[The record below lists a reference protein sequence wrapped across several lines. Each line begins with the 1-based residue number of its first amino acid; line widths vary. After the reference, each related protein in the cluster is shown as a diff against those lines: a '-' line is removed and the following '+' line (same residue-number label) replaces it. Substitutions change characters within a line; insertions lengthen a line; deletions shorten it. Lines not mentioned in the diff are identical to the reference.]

1 MMILPSFL
9 VLLSAAAAVVAECHG
24 DNLLRAL
31 DRHNGTAYCSSLLET
46 TAPAVGL
53 PSEVATTYP
62 AGDLSSATPAG
73 EYAPETSKKCSSAT
87 PTASVHSDLDGGY
100 SFFPVPTA
108 SATCGR
114 EVTTT
119 VQVTETSVRTVY
131 VTSSSGDLGGRP
143 APETSTAT
151 SDGEA
156 LTRTLTGASVV
167 TITGTPSG
175 TESGWESTATLLPT
189 TVESAL
195 ATPVVTTITSGGE
208 VVTRTITPRPRV
220 TYTVV
225 INGRTTTVTGEVPDA
240 PTSSQASSW
249 TLSWFSSSTTVPRLS
264 TVTSDFGG
272 VVSTWVVTVTA
283 SSSATSTI
291 SSSSAT
297 STISS
302 SSATSTI
309 SSSASSTTSGGVVVV
324 TSVIGGE
331 ASTWTVSDG
340 VTLTAPSSSTPVTS
354 PSQTVSGSVVVV
366 TSVISGVASTWTVSD
381 GSTLEPSTT
390 PTTAPS
396 QTASGGI
403 IVVTSVVDGAAST
416 WTVSNGVTLGASST
430 SSASSSPTATLSRG
444 VIVVTS
450 VIDGAASTWTVSD
463 GSTITPESGTSSTA
477 TSSPTPSV
485 IVITSIINGEP
496 STWTVSGSSTIVPSS
511 ASSTTPSVTATGL
524 VTVVTIINGMTS
536 SWIVSDGS
544 TVTEPASSST
554 ATSTPSGGWVVIT
567 RTIDGVASTWTVSD
581 GSTLTEPVSSTTS
594 TPTPTGGW
602 VVITRTVDGV
612 ASTWTLSDGSTV
624 TQAPSSSTT
633 SAPSGGW
640 VVITRTIDGVASTWT
655 VSDGSTLTGATSTT
669 SSTPTST
676 GGWVVVTS
684 TINGQAS
691 TWTVSDGSTLTSPTG
706 GWVVITRTI
715 DGVASTWTVSD
726 GSTLTPSATSST
738 TSTSATASSTSTA
751 YDSAFTGITI
761 VVSQNATE
769 CYTLPSP
776 TESLHESLLEV
787 GDRSPPY
794 IDAFYLDDA
803 DDSVKYVRMVDSSSN
818 PILFDVSD
826 PSRIAIVDRD
836 GDVLSV
842 DGQGLHFTSA
852 NCSPKIDVF
861 ISGFFRQIDALTN
874 STCSRANGA
883 SMTGGLVSR
892 QDDRAFDVILRLK
905 DQCGDPVRADLPVS
919 VSLGDAPCNVQ
930 PGADRGAFT
939 ARCEFPGE
947 GSSPQCETSV
957 EQTLDRLTNGSLAGT
972 CPSFS
977 STWSLLSQQLG
988 SVINDTALL
997 QPFRDAGLD
1006 AGPDLISV
1014 IDEYLSLYD
1023 FSALT
1028 FRNSSSEGGS
1038 RMGDMIDSY
1047 TVTSITRQVC
1057 SSLQAPTSL
1066 NLTFTA
1072 GTATSP
1078 SPLAAFSAIPSPAP
1092 EYDRNATDPAA
1103 LACCPNKSACNL
1115 EGDQP
1120 FYPPE
1125 ASVPGTNCLCGITSG
1140 GRGIAFG
1147 SGSCPEVSQ
1156 CDAER
1161 GCSAGQVCLTENC
1174 CGSEPDGTRINVC
1187 VNGTEC
1193 SARLPGKRW
1202 LSVFE
1207 TGGVAGAR

>member
-1 MMILPSFL
+1 MMFL
-9 VLLSAAAAVVAECHG
+9 QPVLLLLSAASAVVAECHG

-31 DRHNGTAYCSSLLET
+31 DRHNGTGYCSSLLET

-53 PSEVATTYP
+53 PSEVPTTYP
-62 AGDLSSATPAG
+62 AGDLSSAVCFNLPLFQEKILTRVVFVFVRRWVYYQSA
-73 EYAPETSKKCSSAT
+73 CSSAT
-87 PTASVHSDLDGGY
+87 PTAPVHSDLGGGY
-100 SFFPVPTA
+100 SFFPVPT
-108 SATCGR
+108 STCGR

-131 VTSSSGDLGGRP
+131 VTGSSEDLGGRP
-143 APETSTAT
+143 APETST
-151 SDGEA
+151 DGEV
-156 LTRTLTGASVV
+156 LTRTLTSSEDVSVV

-175 TESGWESTATLLPT
+175 TEDGWVSTITLVPT

-195 ATPVVTTITSGGE
+195 ATPVVTTFTSGDE
-208 VVTRTITPRPRV
+208 VFTRTYTPTPSGRVRV
-220 TYTVV
+220 TYTIV
-225 INGRTTTVTGEVPDA
+225 IDGRITTVTGEVPDS

-249 TLSWFSSSTTVPRLS
+249 TLSWFSSLSTTVPRVS
-264 TVTSDFGG
+264 TVTSDVGG

-283 SSSATSTI
+283 SSTTSTAE
-291 SSSSAT
+291 SA
-297 STISS
+297 
-302 SSATSTI
+302 
-309 SSSASSTTSGGVVVV
+309 ASSTSDGVVVV
-324 TSVIGGE
+324 TSVVGGE

-340 VTLTAPSSSTPVTS
+340 VTLTAASSSSLVTS
-354 PSQTVSGSVVVV
+354 PSQTVSGGVVVV

-390 PTTAPS
+390 PTTTPS
-396 QTASGGI
+396 QTFSGGI
-403 IVVTSVVDGAAST
+403 IVITSVINGAAST
-416 WTVSNGVTLGASST
+416 WT
-430 SSASSSPTATLSRG
+430 
-444 VIVVTS
+444 I
-450 VIDGAASTWTVSD
+450 SD
-463 GSTITPESGTSSTA
+463 GSTITPESSTTPTA

-511 ASSTTPSVTATGL
+511 TSSTNPSVTATGL

-544 TVTEPASSST
+544 TITEPASSST

-567 RTIDGVASTWTVSD
+567 RTIDGVASTWTVPG
-581 GSTLTEPVSSTTS
+581 GSTLTEAVSSTTS

-624 TQAPSSSTT
+624 TQPPTSSTT
-633 SAPSGGW
+633 STPSGGW

-655 VSDGSTLTGATSTT
+655 VSDGSTLTGTTSTT
-669 SSTPTST
+669 SSTPTPT

-726 GSTLTPSATSST
+726 GSTLTASATSSA
-738 TSTSATASSTSTA
+738 TSTSATTSSTSTA

-818 PILFDVSD
+818 PILVDVSD

-842 DGQGLHFTSA
+842 DSQGLHFTSA
-852 NCSPKIDVF
+852 DCSPKIDVF

-905 DQCGDPVRADLPVS
+905 DQCGDPVRADLPVT
-919 VSLGDAPCNVQ
+919 VSLGDAPCSTQ
-930 PGADRGAFT
+930 PGADRGAFA

-1023 FSALT
+1023 FST
-1028 FRNSSSEGGS
+1028 SIFRNSTSEGGS

-1047 TVTSITRQVC
+1047 SVTSITRQVC

-1078 SPLAAFSAIPSPAP
+1078 SPLAAFSATPSSAP

-1125 ASVPGTNCLCGITSG
+1125 ASVPGTNCLCGIASD

-1161 GCSAGQVCLTENC
+1161 GCPAGQVCLTENC

>member
-1 MMILPSFL
+1 MMFLPSVL
-9 VLLSAAAAVVAECHG
+9 LLLSAAAAVVAECHG

-31 DRHNGTAYCSSLLET
+31 DRHNGTGYCSSLLGER

-53 PSEVATTYP
+53 PSEVPTTYP
-62 AGDLSSATPAG
+62 AGELSSATPTG
-73 EYAPETSKKCSSAT
+73 EYVTETSKKCSSAT
-87 PTASVHSDLDGGY
+87 PMAPVHSDLEGGY
-100 SFFPVPTA
+100 SFFPAPTA
-108 SATCGR
+108 SAATCGR
-114 EVTTT
+114 DVTTT

-131 VTSSSGDLGGRP
+131 VTSSSEDLGGRP
-143 APETSTAT
+143 APETSTVT
-151 SDGEA
+151 SDGEV
-156 LTRTLTGASVV
+156 LTRTLTSSEEVSVV

-175 TESGWESTATLLPT
+175 TGDGWVSTITLVPT

-195 ATPVVTTITSGGE
+195 GTPVVTTFTSGGE
-208 VVTRTITPRPRV
+208 VVTRTYTPTPSGRVRV

-225 INGRTTTVTGEVPDA
+225 IDGRVTTVTGEVPGS
-240 PTSSQASSW
+240 PSTSSQASSW
-249 TLSWFSSSTTVPRLS
+249 TLSWFSSLATTVPRVS
-264 TVTSDFGG
+264 TVTSDVGGG
-272 VVSTWVVTVTA
+272 VVSTWIVTVTA
-283 SSSATSTI
+283 ASSGSLSSATPT
-291 SSSSAT
+291 T
-297 STISS
+297 
-302 SSATSTI
+302 
-309 SSSASSTTSGGVVVV
+309 SSSASSTSDGIVVV
-324 TSVIGGE
+324 TSVVGGE

-354 PSQTVSGSVVVV
+354 PSRTVSGGVVVV
-366 TSVISGVASTWTVSD
+366 TSVISGVASTWTVGD

-390 PTTAPS
+390 PAATPS
-396 QTASGGI
+396 QTASGGV

-416 WTVSNGVTLGASST
+416 WTVSNGVTLSASST
-430 SSASSSPTATLSRG
+430 STTSLSPTSTLSG
-444 VIVVTS
+444 GIIVITS

-463 GSTITPESGTSSTA
+463 GSTITPESSTTPTA

-511 ASSTTPSVTATGL
+511 TSSTTPSVTATGL

-544 TVTEPASSST
+544 TVTQPASSST

-567 RTIDGVASTWTVSD
+567 RTIDGVASTWTVSG
-581 GSTLTEPVSSTTS
+581 GSTLTAPVSSTTS

-602 VVITRTVDGV
+602 VVITRTVGGV

-624 TQAPSSSTT
+624 TQPPSSSTT
-633 SAPSGGW
+633 STPSGGW

-669 SSTPTST
+669 SSVPTPT

-691 TWTVSDGSTLTSPTG
+691 TWTVSDGSTLASPTG

-726 GSTLTPSATSST
+726 GSTLTPSATSSA

-787 GDRSPPY
+787 GDRNPPY

-818 PILFDVSD
+818 PILVDVSD
-826 PSRIAIVDRD
+826 PSRIALVDRD

-842 DGQGLHFTSA
+842 DSQGLHFTSA

-874 STCSRANGA
+874 STCPRANGA

-892 QDDRAFDVILRLK
+892 QDDRAFDVILRLR

-919 VSLGDAPCNVQ
+919 VSLGDAPCSVQ

-939 ARCEFPGE
+939 ASCEFPGE

-988 SVINDTALL
+988 NVINDTALL

-1023 FSALT
+1023 FSSST

-1047 TVTSITRQVC
+1047 NVTSITRQVC
-1057 SSLQAPTSL
+1057 SSLQAPASL

-1125 ASVPGTNCLCGITSG
+1125 ASVPDTNCLCGIASD

-1161 GCSAGQVCLTENC
+1161 GCPAGQVCLTENC

-1202 LSVFE
+1202 LSVLE
-1207 TGGVAGAR
+1207 TGGVAGSR